1 MKICIYGAGAI
12 GGLLGAKLA
21 RAGQDVTLIARGP
34 HLAALR
40 EQGLT
45 LRSGDDEFTVH
56 PLATDN
62 PAEAGEQDFIIVA
75 LKANAV
81 PAIAEK
87 MLPLLGPKTAVVM
100 AVNGLP
106 WWYFYGLE
114 GPFRDR
120 RVKILDPVDKL
131 WTLIGP
137 ERVIGC
143 VVYPAAE
150 ISSPGHILHVEGDRF
165 SLGEPDGSR
174 SERVL
179 ALSGAMIEA
188 GFKAPVKTDI
198 RSEIWVKLWGNAVF
212 NPISSLTGA
221 TLRAICED
229 TETTKL
235 SKRVMLEVEQVANA
249 VGIKMPVS
257 LEKRMAGASAIGEHK
272 TSMLQDL
279 ERGRPLELDAIVA
292 AVIELADLTGVA
304 VPQLH
309 GLYSLT
315 KLRAAQ
321 LTLSHSAKTMN

>member
-21 RAGQDVTLIARGP
+21 RTGQDVTLIARGP

-45 LRSGDDEFTVH
+45 LKSVNDELTVH
-56 PLATDN
+56 PRATDN
-62 PAEAGEQDFIIVA
+62 PAEAGEQDFVVVA

-106 WWYFYGLE
+106 WWYFYRVE
-114 GPFRDR
+114 GSFRDR
-120 RVKILDPVDKL
+120 RVKILDPENKL

-188 GFKAPVKTDI
+188 GFKAPIKTDI
-198 RSEIWVKLWGNAVF
+198 RSEIWLKLWGNAVF
-212 NPISSLTGA
+212 NPISALTGA

-229 TETTKL
+229 AETAKL
-235 SKRVMLEVEQVANA
+235 VVQVMREVEQVANA
-249 VGIKMPVS
+249 VGIRMPVS
-257 LEKRMAGASAIGEHK
+257 LEKRMVGAGAIGEHK

-279 ERGRPLELDAIVA
+279 EKGRPLELDAIVTA
-292 AVIELADLTGVA
+292 IIELADLTEVA
-304 VPQLH
+304 VPQLR
-309 GLYSLT
+309 GLYALT
-315 KLRAAQ
+315 KLRAAYPI
-321 LTLSHSAKTMN
+321 S

>member
-1 MKICIYGAGAI
+1 MKICIYGAGAV

-21 RAGQDVTLIARGP
+21 RAGQDVTLIARGL

-45 LRSGDDEFTVH
+45 LKSVADEFTVH
-56 PLATDN
+56 PRATDN
-62 PAEAGEQDFIIVA
+62 PAEAGEQDFVIVA

-114 GPFRDR
+114 GAFRDR
-120 RVKILDPVDKL
+120 RVKILDPEDKL

-165 SLGEPDGSR
+165 SLGETDGSR
-174 SERVL
+174 SGRVL
-179 ALSGAMIEA
+179 ALSGAMSEA

-212 NPISSLTGA
+212 NPISALTGA
-221 TLRAICED
+221 TLRAICDD
-229 TETTKL
+229 TETSKL
-235 SKRVMLEVEQVANA
+235 VKRVMLEVEEVANA

-292 AVIELADLTGVA
+292 AVIELADLSGVG
-304 VPQLH
+304 VPQLR
-309 GLYSLT
+309 GLYALT
-315 KLRAAQ
+315 KLRAAR
-321 LTLSHSAKTMN
+321 SNS

>member
-1 MKICIYGAGAI
+1 VKICIYGAGAI

-21 RAGQDVTLIARGP
+21 HSGQDVTLIARGP

-40 EQGLT
+40 AQGLT
-45 LRSGDDEFTVH
+45 LRSGEKEFTVH
-56 PLATDN
+56 PRATEN
-62 PAEAGEQDFIIVA
+62 PDEAGKQDFVIVA

-87 MLPLLGPKTAVVM
+87 MLPLLGPNTAVVM

-114 GPFRDR
+114 GAFRDR
-120 RVKILDPVDKL
+120 RVRILDPEDKL
-131 WTLIGP
+131 WTVIGP

-150 ISSPGHILHVEGDRF
+150 ISSPGHIQHIEGDRF

-174 SERVL
+174 SERIL
-179 ALSGAMIEA
+179 ALSGILTAA
-188 GFKAPVKTDI
+188 GLKAPVKTDI

-212 NPISSLTGA
+212 NPISALTGA

-229 TETTKL
+229 REAAKL
-235 SKRVMLEVEQVANA
+235 VEQVMREVERVANA
-249 VGIKMPVS
+249 VGVRMPVS
-257 LEKRMAGASAIGEHK
+257 LEKRMAGAAAIGEHK

-279 ERGRPLELDAIVA
+279 EKGRPLELDAIVA

-304 VPQLH
+304 VPQLR
-309 GLYSLT
+309 GLYALT
-315 KLRAAQ
+315 KLRAAHPV
-321 LTLSHSAKTMN
+321 S